1 MRPSLCYGDAQLIL
15 RRCGRNTR
23 GVCSLEGTGHP
34 PHEEASHPPL
44 RRSQRWLVCEEY
56 LGAEAY
62 LIEGG
67 SRELVPLGLGLLVL
81 LQLLKQPTIEL
92 HCLSEPSN
100 GGCEP
105 AGHRESGQGTPRLR
119 APRHNAVPSPAAPL
133 WPVPPASWLRAPWPP
148 RRLHASCVLL
158 YAPPQAPQPT
168 SQAPHLKLRVVPAGK
183 AKCHLVRA
191 AERGECEKRLRSLA
205 RHVVGRRRG

>member
-1 MRPSLCYGDAQLIL
+1 M
-15 RRCGRNTR
+15 
-23 GVCSLEGTGHP
+23 
-34 PHEEASHPPL
+34 
-44 RRSQRWLVCEEY
+44 CEEY

-119 APRHNAVPSPAAPL
+119 APRHNAVPYLLRHFGLFRLRLGYALLGLLDGCTQAACFCM
-133 WPVPPASWLRAPWPP
+133 
-148 RRLHASCVLL
+148 RRLKRRSRR
-158 YAPPQAPQPT
+158 
-168 SQAPHLKLRVVPAGK
+168 LK
-183 AKCHLVRA
+183 
-191 AERGECEKRLRSLA
+191 
-205 RHVVGRRRG
+205 RRI